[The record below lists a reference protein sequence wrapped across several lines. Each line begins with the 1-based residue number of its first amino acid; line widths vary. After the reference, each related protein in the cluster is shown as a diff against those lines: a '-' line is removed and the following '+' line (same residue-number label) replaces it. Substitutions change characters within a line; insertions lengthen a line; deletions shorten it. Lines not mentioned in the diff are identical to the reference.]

1 LVFLASWSGS
11 EIRALSGWGSYN
23 AIVGHEG
30 VGVVVETGANVDPAV
45 RDTRVGVKWLYRA
58 CGDCSLCSRG
68 DSHNCSRQENTG
80 RTVPGTLQQ
89 YVVADARYI
98 TKIPDAL
105 ASEVAAPLLCA
116 GLTMAGAL
124 AKIEQDLREGDWLVV
139 SGAGGGLGHIGVQ
152 VAARL
157 HKLRV
162 IAVDDGPSK
171 RALSLSSGAE
181 VFLDYTEDDVEAQV
195 KALTGEGAHGILVVP
210 GTKEAFQTAP
220 KLVRNMGV
228 IVCVGLP
235 PLDLDLPISATVCA
249 ARGKIAYLRACVWPH
264 GWLDD

>member
-1 LVFLASWSGS
+1 L
-11 EIRALSGWGSYN
+11 GWGNYN

-30 VGVVVETGANVDPAV
+30 VGIVVQTGTNVDPAV
-45 RDTRVGVKWLYRA
+45 HGTRVGVKWLYRA

-68 DSHNCSRQENTG
+68 DSHNCANQENTG

-89 YVVADARYI
+89 YVVADARYV
-98 TKIPDAL
+98 TKIPDGL
-105 ASEVAAPLLCA
+105 SSEVAAPLLCA

-124 AKIEQDLREGDWLVV
+124 SKLEQDLREGDWLVV

-152 VAARL
+152 VASRL

-162 IAVDDGPSK
+162 IAIDSGQAK
-171 RALSLSSGAE
+171 RVLSLSSGAE
-181 VFLDYTEDDVEAQV
+181 VFLDYMEDDIEAQV

-210 GTKEAFQTAP
+210 GTKEAFQAAP
-220 KLVRNMGV
+220 SLVRNMGV

-235 PLDLDLPISATVCA
+235 PIGLDLPISATVCA
-249 ARGKIAYLRACVWPH
+249 ARGRIKFTSVLFMAIRLT
-264 GWLDD
+264 